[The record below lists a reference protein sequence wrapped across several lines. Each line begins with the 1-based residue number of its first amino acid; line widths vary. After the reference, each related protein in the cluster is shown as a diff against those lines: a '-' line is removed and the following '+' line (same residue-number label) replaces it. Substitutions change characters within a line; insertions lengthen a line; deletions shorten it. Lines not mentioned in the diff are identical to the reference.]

1 MRQPLL
7 PAADLVMAYISNY
20 VTLLMIHYTIRKG
33 NRHAQKIDGRNQK
46 SGAVGAAQ
54 GENNSLKQDRRR

>member
-1 MRQPLL
+1 
-7 PAADLVMAYISNY
+7 
-20 VTLLMIHYTIRKG
+20 MIHYTIRKG